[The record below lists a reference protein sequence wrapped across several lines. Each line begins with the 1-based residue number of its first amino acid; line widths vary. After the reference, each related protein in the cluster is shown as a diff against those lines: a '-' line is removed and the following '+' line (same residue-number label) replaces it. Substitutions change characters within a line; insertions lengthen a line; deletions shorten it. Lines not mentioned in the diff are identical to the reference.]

1 MYQHVVHRTSFENLE
16 AMIREYFG
24 FNIPFRDLHAIKL
37 LMADYYRP
45 TYMHL
50 LHKLISGRL
59 IHADETE
66 IKLKKSK
73 GYVWVFTSLEEVVFM
88 YKPTREGEFLRE
100 LLREYQGVLVS
111 DFYGAYDSLPCA
123 QQKCL
128 VHLIRDVN
136 NDILNNP
143 FDEELKGLGQEFALL
158 LRPMIETV
166 DRCGLKARFLC
177 KHKVCVEQ
185 FYTKLA
191 KCDYRSDMALSYKK
205 RFEKNR
211 DKLFTF
217 LAYDGIP
224 WNNNNAEHAIKQFAH
239 YRILVD
245 GKMTEA
251 GLNNYLVLL
260 SVYQTCVYKGI
271 SFFRF
276 LLSGERDLEKFA
288 ASRQHKQG
296 GPSPHV
302 MLGASLSEGVMGDTN
317 KHCHGIMRGNG
328 SRGEKSFT
336 PSQSN
341 CDEATADALK
351 TVAEEIERSHSKEA
365 TETFASFQE
374 ELQRPEPRK
383 AVLRALWSGVTIA
396 LPTIIQMSDVATK
409 VTKLWDSACAT

>member
-16 AMIREYFG
+16 EMIREYFG
-24 FNIPFRDLHAIKL
+24 FNIPFRDIHAIKS

-136 NDILNNP
+136 NDILKNP

-166 DRCGLKARFLC
+166 DRRGLKARFLC
-177 KHKVCVEQ
+177 KHKVCVEK

-191 KCDYRSDMALSYKK
+191 KHDYQSDMALSYKK

-217 LAYDGIP
+217 LAYDGVP

-245 GKMTEA
+245 GQMTEA

-260 SVYQTCVYKGI
+260 SVYQTCVYKGM

-302 MLGASLSEGVMGDTN
+302 MLGASLSEGVMGDKN
-317 KHCHGIMRGNG
+317 KHRHGIMRGNG
-328 SRGEKSFT
+328 TRSEKSCT
-336 PSQSN
+336 PSQSD
-341 CDEATADALK
+341 CDEATAEALK
-351 TVAEEIERSHSKEA
+351 KVAEEIERSHSKEA
-365 TETFASFQE
+365 AEIFASFQE
-374 ELQRPEPRK
+374 ELQRPESRK

-396 LPTIIQMSDVATK
+396 LPPIIQMSDVTTK
-409 VTKLWDSACAT
+409 VAKLWDSAW